1 MEGFANASTGSLAWA
16 LYVPFSLERSDS
28 GSEQDPNKPE
38 LGEIQGYQE
47 LKVFSILEIGCT
59 ALACAQQKE
68 NPNPYSNQGC
78 LQGSWLKASALLQKK
93 TFIPTLQDALPPP
106 PVCKRHRG
114 RATSI
119 GTLPVLTKCPSPQNR
134 REAPETNLPTPPPP
148 PPNRASLGLI
158 ARESS

>member
-47 LKVFSILEIGCT
+47 LKVFSILEIDCT
-59 ALACAQQKE
+59 AFACAQQKE

-78 LQGSWLKASALLQKK
+78 LQGSWLKASALLQK
-93 TFIPTLQDALPPP
+93 
-106 PVCKRHRG
+106 
-114 RATSI
+114 
-119 GTLPVLTKCPSPQNR
+119 
-134 REAPETNLPTPPPP
+134 NLHPNPAGCSAPTPGLQEAQRQGHFNWNPPSADKMP
-148 PPNRASLGLI
+148 LTTKPKR
-158 ARESS
+158 SS